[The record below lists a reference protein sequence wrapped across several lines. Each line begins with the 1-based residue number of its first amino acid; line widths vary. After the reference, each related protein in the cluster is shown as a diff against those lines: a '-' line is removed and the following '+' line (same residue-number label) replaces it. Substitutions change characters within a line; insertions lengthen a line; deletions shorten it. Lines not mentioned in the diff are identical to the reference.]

1 MNMKKIKFAALIL
14 AGAALLGGCA
24 TEQDKMDEHHFGN
37 KVYLNISDA
46 AEEIIV
52 KATSTDISRSLT
64 IGTPLQVENEVS
76 ATLVADE
83 SLISEYESTYGEDVE
98 MLPDSLYTL
107 EGTDMVIE
115 AGSNKSAAAT
125 VSFTNL
131 TALDRNLVYVLP
143 VALTNVKGEDVLE
156 SKTKAYYVFRAGALV
171 NVVCGLKE
179 NRAYPDWKNA
189 EPVTNMSQFTL
200 ETLVYCNAFG
210 KTISTIMGIEGNFLI
225 RIGDAGVPD
234 NQIQIATSYGN
245 LTSSDLQ
252 LETLKWYHVA
262 VTFDSGSI
270 VVYINGKEKL
280 SGYKSLNSVNI
291 GVAHTNEDDG
301 SRCFWVGYS
310 YSRDRYLD
318 GYVAETRIWN
328 KVLTAEDLNSNS
340 HFYTVDP
347 ESEGLVAYWKFDEG
361 AGTTIKDYSQYG
373 NDLTVDSEP
382 QWKSVSLPE

>member
-1 MNMKKIKFAALIL
+1 MRYLKFATIFL
-14 AGAALLGGCA
+14 AGATLLAGCT
-24 TEQDKMDEHHFGN
+24 TEQDRMDKHHFTN
-37 KVYLNISDA
+37 KVYVNATDA
-46 AEEIIV
+46 VENIIV
-52 KATSTDISRSLT
+52 KPTSSDIVRTLS
-64 IGTPLQVENEVS
+64 IGTPLQVESKVTGTF
-76 ATLVADE
+76 AVDA
-83 SLISEYESTYGEDVE
+83 SLIAEYESTYGEEVE
-98 MLPDSLYTL
+98 ILPDSLYAIVDADVT
-107 EGTDMVIE
+107 IE
-115 AGSNKSAAAT
+115 AGSNKSNDAS
-125 VSFTNL
+125 VGMFNL
-131 TALDRNLVYVLP
+131 TSLNRELVYVLP
-143 VALTNVKGEDVLE
+143 VALTNVQGEEVLA
-156 SKTKAYYVFRAGALV
+156 SKTKMFYVFRAGALV

-189 EPVTNMSQFTL
+189 APVTDMSQFTL

-210 KTISTIMGIEGNFLI
+210 KTISTIMGIEGLFLI

-262 VTFDSGSI
+262 VTFDSGNI

-280 SGYKSLNSVNI
+280 SGYKSLRTVNI
-291 GVAHTNEDDG
+291 GKAHTNEDDG

-310 YSRDRYLD
+310 YSADRYLD

-328 KVLTAEDLNSNS
+328 KVLTADDLNSNS

>member
-1 MNMKKIKFAALIL
+1 MNMKTIKFAAIIL
-14 AGAALLGGCA
+14 AGASILAGCA
-24 TEQDKMDEHHFGN
+24 TEQDKMDKHHFTN
-37 KVYLNISDA
+37 KVYINTESA
-46 AEEIIV
+46 VSENIV
-52 KATSTDISRSLT
+52 KATSSSVSHSLS
-64 IGTPLQVENEVS
+64 IGTPLQVENKVT
-76 ATLVADE
+76 ATFDVDE
-83 SLISEYESTYGEDVE
+83 SLIAEYESTYGEDVE
-98 MLPDSLYTL
+98 IVPDSLYTIYDADV
-107 EGTDMVIE
+107 TIE
-115 AGSNKSAAAT
+115 AGSNNSNTAT
-125 VSFTNL
+125 VYFDGL

-143 VALTNVKGEDVLE
+143 VALTNVQGEEVLA
-156 SKTKAYYVFRAGALV
+156 SKTKVFYVFRAGALV

-179 NRAYPDWKNA
+179 NRAYPDWKNPT
-189 EPVTNMSQFTL
+189 PVTNMSQFTL

-234 NQIQIATSYGN
+234 NQIQIATSNGN

-262 VTFDSGSI
+262 VTFDSGNI

-280 SGYKSLNSVNI
+280 SGYKNLRNVNI
-291 GVAHTNEDDG
+291 GKAHTNEDDG
-301 SRCFWVGYS
+301 TRCFWIGYS
-310 YSRDRYLD
+310 YSHDRYLD
-318 GYVAETRIWN
+318 GYVSETRIWN

-347 ESEGLVAYWKFDEG
+347 NSEGLVAYWKFDEG

-373 NDLTVDSEP
+373 NDLTVDSVP